1 MEGSIF
7 TKNDVAKQLELAN
20 RNYNNQRTWS
30 RLYGNVD
37 LAGQAAAESVM
48 TDFGRAAGDAYRTAM
63 LNKGAIVGSN
73 LITGNKQN
81 AMLDNELALSQA
93 YDSYLQ
99 NYRSGME
106 QVAQNTSA
114 ARNVV
119 TSQLMNQAENTV
131 KYANSHI
138 DYLYALWDKYSNG
151 ELKGDFF
158 NDITFANFMKNAS
171 NEDGTPATNED
182 GTPVMELINRN
193 ELNDILYETV
203 IGPDGTPTTQLTAA
217 GVAFFD
223 NMEHNQ
229 LLGEY
234 SFGDYL
240 SETDAELYDWATSEN
255 LYNYAPNR
263 FGKSTN
269 DATFRTLVGQ
279 ESTDEVFTKM
289 ENFFGL
295 TPDALKTRY
304 ATLET
309 NVTQY
314 MDDINSKNDDKRN
327 EAAQNVAKEI
337 SALIDDFGLT
347 EEFTDQLKNAY
358 GVSDINEYI
367 TKIINENPIDGFF
380 KNFVEGS
387 VIEDSIYGIVSVI
400 NKFKSEDLEFPMST
414 TSLGPNY
421 KKHNAKSIEN
431 VETALSSLIATIGD
445 MAFNKYKK
453 NAADFYNS
461 ESVLGGDIQSYDPN
475 VSRHENYYSYNLNDG
490 KSTKLLRSEGY
501 KDTGRFWSFDIDK
514 DKNFKIKHGGKTYRL
529 EVDADSSLDPKV
541 VEKISA
547 KASTSLGRPLQ
558 QGDVFEYGGEIYV
571 YGRNKGDK
579 YSVYK
584 VRNRG
589 MNMHDYNKLKDLF
602 NDVK

>member
-30 RLYGNVD
+30 QLYGSVD
-37 LAGQAAAESVM
+37 LAGQAARESVM

-63 LNKGAIVGSN
+63 INKGAIAGSN

-93 YDSYLQ
+93 YDSYIQ

-106 QVAQNTSA
+106 QVAQNTTA
-114 ARNVV
+114 ARNTV
-119 TSQLMNQAENTV
+119 TGQLMNQAENTV

-138 DYLYALWDKYSNG
+138 DYLYELWNKYSNN
-151 ELKGDFF
+151 ELSSNPFS
-158 NDITFANFMKNAS
+158 DITMANFMKNALDK
-171 NEDGTPATNED
+171 DGTPLTNDD

-203 IGPDGTPTTQLTAA
+203 IGPDGTLTTQLTAA

-255 LYNYAPNR
+255 LYNYAPNQ

-295 TPDALKTRY
+295 TPDAIKTRH

-309 NVTQY
+309 NIQQY
-314 MDDINSKNDDKRN
+314 LDDVSSKNVDKRDQ
-327 EAAQNVAKEI
+327 AAQNISKEI
-337 SALIDDFGLT
+337 SELIDDFDLT
-347 EEFTDQLKNAY
+347 EEYTEMLKN
-358 GVSDINEYI
+358 EYKYEGSI
-367 TKIINENPIDGFF
+367 EEFLKDELLKVDKPIDDLRSLTAFLVASNVGTDYYRDASPEQRELAG
-380 KNFVEGS
+380 KATAEYEADLANNPAQVE
-387 VIEDSIYGIVSVI
+387 
-400 NKFKSEDLEFPMST
+400 K
-414 TSLGPNY
+414 
-421 KKHNAKSIEN
+421 
-431 VETALSSLIATIGD
+431 LIATIGD
-445 MAFNKYKK
+445 IAFNKYKK

-461 ESVLGGDIQSYDPN
+461 ESMLGGDIQSYDPN
-475 VSRHENYYSYNLNDG
+475 ASRHENYYSYNLNDG
-490 KSTKLLRSEGY
+490 KSTKLLRGGEY
-501 KDTGRFWSFDIDK
+501 TDKGRFFEDK
-514 DKNFKIKHGGKTYRL
+514 DRNFKLKYAGKTYRL
-529 EVDADSSLDPKV
+529 EVDADSSLDPNV
-541 VEKISA
+541 VAKISA

-558 QGDVFEYGGEIYV
+558 EGDVFEYGGEIYV
-571 YGRNKGDK
+571 YGRNKRKEGYK
-579 YSVYK
+579 IYK
-584 VRNRG
+584 VKNRG
-589 MNMHDYNKLKDLF
+589 MNMPDYNKLKDLF